1 MNQNKDN
8 QIIAIIIPYYNASSK
23 ITKVISAVPAFIDFV
38 IIVDD
43 CGIEPLPEQAILES
57 INELTQVVFLK
68 NTKNLGV
75 GGATKTGFVKAIEL
89 NIDIVVKIDADNQM
103 DLGYLPVLIDS
114 LLKDQAEYAKGN
126 RFRDLKALKK
136 MPFVRRIGN
145 LFLSFLIKI
154 STGYWNVFDP
164 TNGYFALNV
173 SVLKQLDLDK
183 IANRYFFEAS
193 LIAELYYF
201 KVRIKDIT
209 MPAIYND
216 EKSSMQVWKMP
227 IIFSWNLGKLFVKRI
242 VKQYFLYDF
251 NIGSIYILFGV
262 PLFLFGIIFGIIKWI
277 YFSSNHMLAPTGTI
291 MLITLSIIL
300 GFQLLLQAIQFDIIN
315 SPRVKNHEQD
325 SN

>member
-1 MNQNKDN
+1 MIMNQNKDS
-8 QIIAIIIPYYNASSK
+8 QLIAIIIPYYNASTK
-23 ITKVISAVPAFIDFV
+23 IIEVVSAVPTLIDFV

-43 CGIEPLPEQAILES
+43 CGKEPLPEKAILES
-57 INELTQVVFLK
+57 INELTNVVFLK
-68 NTKNLGV
+68 NSKNLGV
-75 GGATKTGFVKAIEL
+75 GGATKTGFIKAIEL

-103 DLGYLPVLIDS
+103 DLGYLPILIAS
-114 LLKDQAEYAKGN
+114 LQQNQADYVKGN
-126 RFRDLKALKK
+126 RFKDLKALKK

-227 IIFSWNLGKLFVKRI
+227 VVFSLNLGKLFFKRI

-251 NIGSIYILFGV
+251 NIGSIYIFFGL
-262 PLFLFGIIFGIIKWI
+262 PLFLFGIIHGIHSWI
-277 YFSSNHMLAPTGTI
+277 YYSTKQILAPTGTI
-291 MLITLSIIL
+291 MLVTLTIIL
-300 GFQLLLQAIQFDIIN
+300 GFQLLLQAIQYDIMN
-315 SPRVKNHEQD
+315 SPKANQNE
-325 SN
+325 